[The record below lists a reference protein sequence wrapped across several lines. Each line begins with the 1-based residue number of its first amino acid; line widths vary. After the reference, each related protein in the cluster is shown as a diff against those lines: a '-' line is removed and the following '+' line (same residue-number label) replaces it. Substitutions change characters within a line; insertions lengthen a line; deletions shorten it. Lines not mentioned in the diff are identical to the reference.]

1 MKDFSVS
8 CGLRTEPLYTTRL
21 LNLTNMT
28 SIINEL
34 YPSIKCDLEVDL
46 VNNLQSSLF
55 DKLDDKLYI
64 QLYSA
69 PNDSVEFEL
78 SYE

>member
-21 LNLTNMT
+21 LKKTNMT
-28 SIINEL
+28 SIVDKL
-34 YPSIKCDLEVDL
+34 YPSIKCELE
-46 VNNLQSSLF
+46 
-55 DKLDDKLYI
+55 DKLLNTLPIRLFEKIDDKLFI

-69 PNDSVEFEL
+69 PNDSVELEL

>member
-1 MKDFSVS
+1 
-8 CGLRTEPLYTTRL
+8 
-21 LNLTNMT
+21 MT

>member
-8 CGLRTEPLYTTRL
+8 CGLRTEPLFTTRL
-21 LNLTNMT
+21 LNKTNMT
-28 SIINEL
+28 SIVYEL
-34 YPSIKCDLEVDL
+34 YPSIKCELEDKL
-46 VNNLQSSLF
+46 LNTLQSSLF

-69 PNDSVEFEL
+69 PNDSVELEL

>member
-1 MKDFSVS
+1 
-8 CGLRTEPLYTTRL
+8 
-21 LNLTNMT
+21 MT

-69 PNDSVEFEL
+69 PNDSVELEL

>member
-8 CGLRTEPLYTTRL
+8 CGLRTEPLFTTRL
-21 LNLTNMT
+21 LNKTNMT
-28 SIINEL
+28 SIVYEL
-34 YPSIKCDLEVDL
+34 YPSIKCELEDKL
-46 VNNLQSSLF
+46 LNTLQSSLF

-64 QLYSA
+64 QLYCA
-69 PNDSVEFEL
+69 PNDSVELEL

>member
-8 CGLRTEPLYTTRL
+8 CGLRTEPLFTTRL

-28 SIINEL
+28 SIVYEL
-34 YPSIKCDLEVDL
+34 YPSIKCELEDKL
-46 VNNLQSSLF
+46 LNTLQSSLF

-64 QLYSA
+64 QLYCA
-69 PNDSVEFEL
+69 PNDSVELEL

>member
-69 PNDSVEFEL
+69 PNDSVELEL

>member
-64 QLYSA
+64 QLYCA
-69 PNDSVEFEL
+69 PNDSVELEL

>member
-28 SIINEL
+28 SIVYEL
-34 YPSIKCDLEVDL
+34 YPSIKCELEVDL

-69 PNDSVEFEL
+69 PNDSVELEL

>member
-21 LNLTNMT
+21 LKKTNMT

-69 PNDSVEFEL
+69 PNDSVELEL

>member
-1 MKDFSVS
+1 
-8 CGLRTEPLYTTRL
+8 
-21 LNLTNMT
+21 MT
-28 SIINEL
+28 SIVYEL
-34 YPSIKCDLEVDL
+34 YPSIKCELEDKL
-46 VNNLQSSLF
+46 LNTLQSSLF

-69 PNDSVEFEL
+69 PNDSVELEL

>member
-8 CGLRTEPLYTTRL
+8 CGLRTEPLFTTRL
-21 LNLTNMT
+21 LNKTNMT

-69 PNDSVEFEL
+69 PNDSVELEL
-78 SYE
+78 SYQ